1 MTKQAEDT
9 MSTSTLERN
18 VNARLERPLQ
28 HPAALLIATDGTP
41 QSDAAI
47 AFAQLLPL
55 GEKKEVKVLTVVDHA
70 PIPWGTV
77 DRSLVT
83 DYERGLQKEA
93 EAKARAQCDRLG
105 DRQWTVEVRSGDP
118 ATTIAALAKESRS
131 RMVVVG
137 LGGHGAAARLF
148 GNETA
153 LRLMRVSQVPVLAV
167 DSKLKAL
174 PKRILVAMDFRE
186 SSIEAA
192 RLALEIAAPGATV
205 TLAHVVPWDR
215 KEYVPEAWFR
225 EHEANVGAQLTRVTG
240 WLNQST
246 KCRIHQKVLYG
257 KPGPSLLAYAEEF
270 DADLISAGT
279 HGRGILGRILG
290 GETIAKLVRGA
301 RRSVLVLP
309 AAAAFQG
316 FHQPEPDRESRDE
329 HTDWSQALDDFS
341 RRNAGR
347 RGRLEVDDPAVGAQ
361 VEMTGY
367 RFLGAVYDAPTR
379 RAQLMFGNGGLDGPH
394 LARGISS
401 VKWVEILSDGKGGS
415 DTVLSI
421 GSDDGQTLLLLEDDN
436 REP

>member
-1 MTKQAEDT
+1 
-9 MSTSTLERN
+9 MSTATLERTE
-18 VNARLERPLQ
+18 NAGPERPLQ
-28 HPAALLIATDGTP
+28 RPTALLIATDGTP

-55 GEKKEVKVLTVVDHA
+55 GDKREVKVLTVVDHA

-93 EAKARAQCDRLG
+93 EAKARAQRDRLG
-105 DRQWTVEVRSGDP
+105 DRQWSVEVRSGDP

-153 LRLMRVSQVPVLAV
+153 LRLMRISQVAVLAV

-174 PKRILVAMDFRE
+174 PKRILVALDFRE

-192 RLALEIAAPGATV
+192 RLALEIAAPGASV
-205 TLAHVVPWDR
+205 TMVHVVPWDR

-225 EHEANVGAQLTRVTG
+225 DHEANVGAQLTRVTG
-240 WLNQST
+240 WLNHGT
-246 KCRIHQKVLYG
+246 KFRIHQKVLYG

-301 RRSVLVLP
+301 RCSVLVLP

-316 FHQPEPDRESRDE
+316 FDQPEPERESRDE

-367 RFLGAVYDAPTR
+367 RFLGAVYDAPSR

-394 LARGISS
+394 LVRGISS
-401 VKWVEILSDGKGGS
+401 VKWVEILSGKDGS

-421 GSDDGQTLLLLEDDN
+421 ASDDGQTLLLLEDDD